1 LRRPNRYRAGRVT
14 FRGRQTCVRREFNE
28 NGDRLVRDQDR
39 TEDAGGDTILIVT
52 SRVFGRSSKMAQPPS
67 RGIIVLATVLGIVM
81 TGGGLSKLSGESHQ
95 VAMFVLHGLPRWFL
109 VLVGTFE
116 MLGGILLLVP
126 ATTPIGSLVLS
137 TLMVGAL
144 WTHAVHGEW
153 IDLIPVTVLLTLFL
167 LIFGRNRSRAVR
179 LLGGA

>member
-1 LRRPNRYRAGRVT
+1 VSG
-14 FRGRQTCVRREFNE
+14 REFNE
-28 NGDRLVRDQDR
+28 HEDRLLRDERRTGDPAGDKVLVVTDR
-39 TEDAGGDTILIVT
+39 A
-52 SRVFGRSSKMAQPPS
+52 FARSSTMVQPAS
-67 RGIIVLATVLGIVM
+67 RRITVLATVLGIVM

-95 VAMFVLHGLPRWFL
+95 VAMFALHGLPGWFL

-137 TLMVGAL
+137 TIMVGAL

-153 IDLIPVTVLLTLFL
+153 IDLVPVTVLLTLFL
-167 LIFGRNRSRAVR
+167 LIFRRNRSRAVR